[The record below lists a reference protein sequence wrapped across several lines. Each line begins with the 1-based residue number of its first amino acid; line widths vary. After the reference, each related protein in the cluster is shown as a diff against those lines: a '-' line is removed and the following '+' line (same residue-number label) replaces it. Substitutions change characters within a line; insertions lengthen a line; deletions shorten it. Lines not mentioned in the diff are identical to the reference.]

1 MAAGCHSAFHYSSSR
16 CVLGNIIPVQRRLP
30 ECRGHSSHPRIRVS
44 RFSLLVMVSF
54 QIWPRKNVFRRCI
67 TLATDL
73 LITTFAAFLAGE
85 LLAPFFAIYMWLIL
99 GYGIRYGQGFL
110 FAATALANVGFAIV
124 IFTNP
129 FWVKNQ
135 AIGLGMMLTLI
146 IIPMFVSVLMRKS
159 ENAKTEAEKANLA
172 KSQFLANM
180 SHEIRTPLTGII
192 GMVDILSAAHLL
204 AEHRKQLKTIDV
216 NAHTLLSLIDNI
228 LDISK
233 IEAGKIHLEA
243 APFDLHVLVN
253 AALTAVKPKADLKN
267 LQLLVTIHPDVP
279 FSLTGDELRL
289 KQVLL
294 NLLGNAVKFTEKGQV
309 ELRVKL
315 GLNLSDRVNVRF
327 EVEDTGIG
335 IPPKLQERIFD
346 QFAQADPSTTRQY
359 GGTGLGTTI
368 SKQLV
373 GLMGGTLGIESEDG
387 KGSLF
392 WFEVEFTK
400 VEPHPRID
408 HGILFGFRLLLI
420 TDQQDVRSSV
430 EQALDIWGMECNVV
444 TTPTEALSAMLSEQT

>member
-1 MAAGCHSAFHYSSSR
+1 MIPATQRPKSTIFLTMNKGGFLHNFGPKE
-16 CVLGNIIPVQRRLP
+16 VLGNVARQEESEWQQGVIRLFIILLVVAYLGISFLYREGARSVGTTAL
-30 ECRGHSSHPRIRVS
+30 ILVS
-44 RFSLLVMVSF
+44 GYLVFSLLVMASF
-54 QIWPRKNVFRRCI
+54 QVWPGKNRYRRSV

-73 LITTFAAFLAGE
+73 VITTFAAFLAGE

-110 FAATALANVGFAIV
+110 FAGTALANLGFATV

-129 FWVKNQ
+129 FWIKNQ

-159 ENAKTEAEKANLA
+159 ETAKTEAEKANLA

-192 GMVDILSAAHLL
+192 GMVDILSAAGLL

-233 IEAGKIHLEA
+233 IEAGKINLEA
-243 APFDLHVLVN
+243 APFDLHLLVN
-253 AALTAVKPKADLKN
+253 AATTAVKPKSDLKG
-267 LQLLVTIHPDVP
+267 LSMFVSIHPDVP
-279 FSLTGDELRL
+279 FNLRGDELRL

-294 NLLGNAVKFTEKGQV
+294 NLLGNAVKFTETGHV
-309 ELRVKL
+309 YLRVKL
-315 GLNLSDRVNVRF
+315 CSNASERVQVRF

-335 IPPKLQERIFD
+335 IPPKLQEQIFD

-359 GGTGLGTTI
+359 GGTGLRTTI

-373 GLMGGTLGIESEDG
+373 GLMGGTMGVESEDG
-387 KGSLF
+387 QGSLF
-392 WFEVEFTK
+392 W
-400 VEPHPRID
+400 PASS
-408 HGILFGFRLLLI
+408 GI
-420 TDQQDVRSSV
+420 T
-430 EQALDIWGMECNVV
+430 A
-444 TTPTEALSAMLSEQT
+444 